1 MPGDTL
7 NINNKAAKQNT
18 YDAIVIG
25 TGMSGGWAMKELT
38 EKGLKV
44 LALERGRDIRHIK
57 DYDTATINSWE
68 TPHRGRLTHKFTEE
82 NPILVR
88 SGVVDEFT
96 TKMFIGDKV
105 HPYIQ
110 EKPFD
115 WIRGYQVGGRSL
127 MWGRWTQRWGEA
139 DFEANA
145 KEGIG
150 IDWPIR
156 YKDLAPWYSYVE
168 KFVGIAGNKDG
179 LAQVPDGEFLPAFDM
194 NCFEKLVKQKIET
207 NFPGRNLIISRTAN
221 LTVPNEI
228 HTSLGRGQ
236 CQARDL
242 CSRGCPYGAYFST
255 QSATLPAAQKTGLL
269 TLKPDAIVHSIIY
282 DDAKGKA
289 TGVSVID
296 AHTKQTTE
304 YYAKI
309 IFLNAGSI
317 NSNLTL
323 LNSVSNRFPGG
334 LGNDNGVLGHYMMTH
349 NYRVRANGI
358 FEGME
363 DSYYSGRRPNGVYMP
378 RFRNFGNDKQ
388 TSFKRGYALAC
399 ASFRQGWS
407 RGNNLEEMGTAL
419 KEKITEPGP
428 WFFFGTA
435 MGEMLPYKD
444 NMVWLDKNEK
454 DEWGIPLLHAAISWH
469 ENEDLMARDAVEQMY
484 EMLDKAGLKNIQ
496 SEDNHQAPG
505 KDIHEMG
512 GCRMGNDPKESMLN
526 KWNQLHE
533 VKNVFVTDGA
543 CMTSSACQNPS
554 LTYMAITARAADYA
568 VSEMKK
574 GNL

>member
-7 NINNKAAKQNT
+7 LINNKAVMQNT

-38 EKGLKV
+38 EQGLKV

-57 DYDTATINSWE
+57 DYDTATMDQWE
-68 TPHRGRLTHKFTEE
+68 MLHRGRLTDAFTKE

-88 SGVVDEFT
+88 AGVVDEFT
-96 TKMFIGDKV
+96 TKVFLHDKE

-110 EKPFD
+110 DKPFD

-127 MWGRWTQRWGEA
+127 MWGRWTQRWGET

-150 IDWPIR
+150 TDWPIR
-156 YKDLAPWYSYVE
+156 YKDIAPWYSYVE
-168 KFVGIAGNKDG
+168 KFAGISGNKDG
-179 LAQVPDGEFLPAFDM
+179 LAQVPDGEFLPPFEM
-194 NCFEKLVKQKIET
+194 NNFEKFVKQKIEE

-221 LTVPNEI
+221 LTVPNSV

-255 QSATLPAAQKTGLL
+255 QSATLPAAQKTGRL
-269 TLKPDAIVHSIIY
+269 TLKPGSVVHSIIY
-282 DDAKGKA
+282 DEAKQKA
-289 TGVSVID
+289 TGVRVID
-296 AHTKQTTE
+296 LHTKKTTE
-304 YYAKI
+304 YFAKI

-317 NSNLTL
+317 NSTLTL
-323 LNSVSNRFPGG
+323 LNSISNRFPNG
-334 LGNDNGVLGHYMMTH
+334 LGNDSGVLGHYIMTH
-349 NYRVRANGI
+349 NYRVRAGGM
-358 FEGME
+358 FEGMQ
-363 DSYYSGRRPNGVYMP
+363 DSYYYGRRPNGVYMP

-388 TSFKRGYALAC
+388 TGFKRGYALAC
-399 ASFRQGWS
+399 SSNRQGWQ
-407 RGNNLEEMGTAL
+407 RGSIMEGIGIDL
-419 KEKITEPGP
+419 KEKLTEPGP
-428 WFFFGTA
+428 WNFFATA

-444 NMVWLDKNEK
+444 NFVWLDKNEK
-454 DEWGIPLLHAAISWH
+454 DEWGIPLLHADVSWH
-469 ENEDLMARDAVEQMY
+469 ENEDMMAKDATEQLY
-484 EMLDKAGLKNIQ
+484 EMFDKAGLKNIET
-496 SEDNHQAPG
+496 SDSHQAPG

-512 GCRMGNDPKESMLN
+512 GCRMGNDPKNSMLN
-526 KWNQLHE
+526 KWNQLHA
-533 VKNVFVTDGA
+533 VKNIFVTDGA
-543 CMTSSACQNPS
+543 CMASSACQNPS
-554 LTYMAITARAADYA
+554 LTYMAITARAANYA
-568 VSEMKK
+568 VSELKK

>member
-7 NINNKAAKQNT
+7 RINNKAIAQNT

-44 LALERGRDIRHIK
+44 LALERGRNIEHVK
-57 DYDTATINSWE
+57 DYDTATLNKWE
-68 TPHRGRLTHKFTEE
+68 IMHRGRVTQAFTEE

-96 TKMFIGDKV
+96 TKMFVHDKEHLYV
-105 HPYIQ
+105 Q
-110 EKPFD
+110 DNPFD

-150 IDWPIR
+150 TDWPIR

-168 KFVGIAGNKDG
+168 KFAGIAGNRDG
-179 LAQVPDGEFLPAFDM
+179 LAQVPDGEFLPPFDM
-194 NCFEKLVKQKIET
+194 TDFEKCVKQKIEI
-207 NFPGRNLIISRTAN
+207 NYPGRNLIISRTAN
-221 LTVPNEI
+221 LTKPNEI
-228 HTSLGRGQ
+228 HTSLNRGQ

-242 CSRGCPYGAYFST
+242 CSRGCPFGAYFST
-255 QSATLPAAQKTGLL
+255 QSATLPAARKTGNLIL
-269 TLKPDAIVHSIIY
+269 QTDTVVHSIIY
-282 DDAKGKA
+282 DEAKQKA
-289 TGVSVID
+289 AGVRVID
-296 AHTKQTTE
+296 THTKKMTE
-304 YYAKI
+304 YFAKI

-323 LNSVSNRFPGG
+323 LNSTSNRFPNG
-334 LGNDNGVLGHYMMTH
+334 LGNDSSVLGHYIMTH
-349 NYRVRANGI
+349 NYRVRASGT
-358 FEGME
+358 FDGMQ

-388 TSFKRGYALAC
+388 ADFKRGYALAC
-399 ASFRQGWS
+399 SSNRQGWS
-407 RGNNLEEMGTAL
+407 RGNNMEDIGTAL
-419 KEKITEPGP
+419 KEKLTEPGP
-428 WFFFGTA
+428 WFFFATA

-444 NMVWLDKNEK
+444 NLVWLDKNEK
-454 DEWGIPLLHAAISWH
+454 DEWGIPLLHADVRWH
-469 ENEDLMARDAVEQMY
+469 ENEDLMAKDAVEQMR
-484 EMLDKAGLKNIQ
+484 EMFDKAGLKNIQ

-512 GCRMGNDPKESMLN
+512 GRRMGNDPKDSMLN
-526 KWNQLHE
+526 KWNQLHA
-533 VKNVFVTDGA
+533 VPNVFVTDGA

>member
-7 NINNKAAKQNT
+7 LINNKAAKQNT

-44 LALERGRDIRHIK
+44 LALERGNDIRHIK

-68 TPHRGRLTHKFTEE
+68 TPHRGGLTHAFTRE

-96 TKMFIGDKV
+96 TKMFIGDEV
-105 HPYIQ
+105 HPYKQ
-110 EKPFD
+110 DKPFD

-156 YKDLAPWYSYVE
+156 YRDIAPWYSYVE

-221 LTVPNEI
+221 LTVPNSI

-255 QSATLPAAQKTGLL
+255 QSGTLPAAQKTGLL
-269 TLKPDAIVHSIIY
+269 TLKADTIVHSIIY
-282 DDAKGKA
+282 DETKGKA
-289 TGVSVID
+289 TGVRVID
-296 AHTKQTTE
+296 TNTKRTTE

-323 LNSVSNRFPGG
+323 LNSVSNRFPSG
-334 LGNDNGVLGHYMMTH
+334 LGNDSGVLGHYIMTH
-349 NYRVRANGI
+349 NYRVRANGV

-388 TSFKRGYALAC
+388 IAFKRGYALAC
-399 ASFRQGWS
+399 SSFRQGWN
-407 RGNNLEEMGTAL
+407 RGNNLEDIGMAL
-419 KEKITEPGP
+419 KEKTTEPGP

-444 NMVWLDKNEK
+444 NFVWLDKSEK
-454 DEWGIPLLHAAISWH
+454 DEWGIPMLHADVSWH
-469 ENEDLMARDAVEQMY
+469 ENEDLMAKDAVEQMY

-526 KWNQLHE
+526 KWNQLHA

-568 VSEMKK
+568 VNEMKK
-574 GNL
+574 RNL